1 MADIGKIEYR
11 VREVTHYIVT
21 RYYETSDGS
30 TGGSEQKG
38 EYDNRDIAHEVAY
51 ALCSEEH
58 RRLGLPLDDDRI
70 QYPRKFPEFEQVACS
85 KKAAA

>member
-1 MADIGKIEYR
+1 MEDIRKVEYR

-21 RYYETSDGS
+21 RYHESASGA

-38 EYDNRDIAHEVAY
+38 EYNNPEIAHEVAY

-58 RRLGLPLDDDRI
+58 RRLGWPLDDDRI
-70 QYPRKFPEFEQVACS
+70 QYPSRNERAFSE
-85 KKAAA
+85 KAD